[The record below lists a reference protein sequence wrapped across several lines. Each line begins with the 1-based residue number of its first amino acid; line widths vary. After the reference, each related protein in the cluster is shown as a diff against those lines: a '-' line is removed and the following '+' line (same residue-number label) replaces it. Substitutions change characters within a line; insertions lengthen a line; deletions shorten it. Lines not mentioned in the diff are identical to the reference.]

1 MIRLV
6 SLDEEYEDDDNYK
19 LQRLQQ
25 CTINRQEAKALVEFA
40 QS

>member
-1 MIRLV
+1 MITLL
-6 SLDEEYEDDDNYK
+6 SLDQEHEDDDYE